1 MLSGKDVV
9 RCIILTD
16 KNLHFYCVN
25 TESTQ
30 IILVQLSGFCF
41 KEFKFIS
48 FVTNG
53 SLEREIFVI
62 SKKKKKKKIIIKINN
77 KKKVYFIKI
86 YNTNF
91 AKRCDNY
98 KTITLLKA
106 VTLCYLK
113 RKWH

>member
-1 MLSGKDVV
+1 MV

-62 SKKKKKKKIIIKINN
+62 SKKKKVKKK
-77 KKKVYFIKI
+77 KKKK
-86 YNTNF
+86 
-91 AKRCDNY
+91 KKKKNY
-98 KTITLLKA
+98 
-106 VTLCYLK
+106 
-113 RKWH
+113 HQN

>member
-62 SKKKKKKKIIIKINN
+62 SKKKKKKKLSSKLIIKIQFTLSRFLIQILQNVVIIIKPLH
-77 KKKVYFIKI
+77 Y
-86 YNTNF
+86 
-91 AKRCDNY
+91 
-98 KTITLLKA
+98 
-106 VTLCYLK
+106 
-113 RKWH
+113 

>member
-62 SKKKKKKKIIIKINN
+62 SKKKKKKKLSSKLIIKIQFTLSRFLIQILQNVIIIKPLH
-77 KKKVYFIKI
+77 Y
-86 YNTNF
+86 
-91 AKRCDNY
+91 
-98 KTITLLKA
+98 
-106 VTLCYLK
+106 
-113 RKWH
+113 